1 MEKTKKHLYLYAKE
15 RYLWEHSLKN
25 ELNSSV
31 TIPLGILLVQI
42 TSFSYFFLNFPK
54 KTNGKIFIAFIIFL
68 ILSVISIILSIVF
81 FVRHQSGYKYA
92 YIFSPKEM
100 ANYRKDYIA
109 AYTNSDDDID
119 YDYIYD
125 EIIEAELSV
134 YIEAT
139 DKNILNNETKHKFYR
154 RLLLSL
160 IISTAFLVV
169 TFISQSLLDKKL
181 ELIKIING

>member
-31 TIPLGILLVQI
+31 AIPLGILLVQI
-42 TSFSYFFLNFPK
+42 TGFSYLFLNFPK
-54 KTNGKIFIAFIIFL
+54 KTDGRIFIVFIIFL
-68 ILSVISIILSIVF
+68 ILSVISIILSVVF
-81 FVRHQSGYKYA
+81 FLRHQSGYKYA

-100 ANYRKDYIA
+100 ANYRRDYIT
-109 AYTNSDDDID
+109 AYTKADDNID
-119 YDYIYD
+119 YDYIYN

-139 DKNILNNETKHKFYR
+139 DKNILNNETKLKFYR
-154 RLLLSL
+154 FLLLSL
-160 IISTAFLVV
+160 IISTVFLVI
-169 TFISQSLLDKKL
+169 TLSLSLFLTKT
-181 ELIKIING
+181 